1 MRAIS
6 NEKCISEGK
15 LGLQNLF
22 EFVNQNAE
30 SMPAYEMEKN
40 IFQLALKIALSGMKY
55 FFAQKGTGDI
65 GPELRPMIKIKTPI
79 CLSIKPPSALRQRTH
94 ISNMRLLACLDGDL
108 KLGTALGALILI
120 VGLKLENGVI
130 LKRKSRLHGKDYFSI
145 LGKFKVPRTCYRL
158 KGFCG
163 IMPLD
168 AQADLPDRCYSYLL
182 QET

>member
-15 LGLQNLF
+15 LELQNLF

-30 SMPAYEMEKN
+30 SMQSYEMEKN

-55 FFAQKGTGDI
+55 YFAQKGTGDI
-65 GPELRPMIKIKTPI
+65 GPELK
-79 CLSIKPPSALRQRTH
+79 
-94 ISNMRLLACLDGDL
+94 LDND
-108 KLGTALGALILI
+108 
-120 VGLKLENGVI
+120 VI
-130 LKRKSRLHGKDYFSI
+130 LKRESRLHGRDYFSI
-145 LGKFKVPRTCYRL
+145 FGKFKVPRTCYRL
-158 KGFCG
+158 EGYCG

-182 QET
+182 FL